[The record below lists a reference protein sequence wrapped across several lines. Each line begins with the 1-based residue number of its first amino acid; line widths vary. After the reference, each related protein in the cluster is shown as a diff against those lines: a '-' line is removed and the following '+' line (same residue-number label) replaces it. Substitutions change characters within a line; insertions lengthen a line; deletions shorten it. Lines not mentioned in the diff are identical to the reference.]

1 MALVL
6 NEEQQ
11 MLKES
16 ARGFLQ
22 EHAPLAQL
30 RRLRDERDATGYSAE
45 SWAQM
50 VELGW
55 AGILV
60 PEAYGGLDF
69 GHVGMGQVMEENGRT
84 LTASPLFSTAILGV
98 SALVLGGSNEQKK
111 ILLPAI
117 VEGSLTLALALDEG
131 PKHNPAQVTM
141 TASKGGAESNNFKL
155 NGAKQ
160 FVADGHVAEKL
171 IVSARTSIRSSAHS
185 STHSS
190 VAPDD
195 NDGISVFLVDR
206 DAEGV
211 TVERVMMA
219 DSRNSAMVTFDNVVV
234 PQGAMLG
241 QAGKGLALIEGLTDI
256 GNAHLAAE
264 LLGISLEVFER
275 TVQYMQERK
284 QFGVLIGSYQGLQ
297 HRAAHLFSE
306 IELTKSVVI
315 KALQGLDEKLLDE
328 NSDAASLLCS
338 MAKAKASE
346 VAALATNE
354 SVQLHG
360 GIGMTDEYDMGFY
373 MKRARV
379 AEHMLGDQR
388 FHQRRFAALS
398 GY

>member
-30 RRLRDERDATGYSAE
+30 RRLRDERDAIGYSAE

-69 GHVGMGQVMEENGRT
+69 GHVGMGQIMEENGRT
-84 LTASPLFSTAILGV
+84 LTASPLFATAILGV
-98 SALVLGGSNEQKK
+98 SALVLGGSDEQKK
-111 ILLPAI
+111 TLLPAI

-160 FVADGHVAEKL
+160 FVADGHVADKL
-171 IVSARTSIRSSAHS
+171 IVSARTSMRSSTHS

-190 VAPDD
+190 AAPDD

-206 DAEGV
+206 EAPGV
-211 TVERVMMA
+211 TVERVVMA
-219 DSRNSAMVTFDNVVV
+219 DSRNSAMVTFNNVAV
-234 PQGAMLG
+234 PQEAMLG
-241 QAGKGLALIEGLTDI
+241 QVDKGLALIEGLTNI

-388 FHQRRFAALS
+388 FHQRRFATLS